1 MIDIPDFG
9 LGASTAPPPTLPPTP
24 MPRQITAA
32 SLSEL
37 NLDEELL
44 IQYQNAVSTF
54 ESIRY
59 DEETPA
65 NQKAQILNTI
75 SAILTNIVKL
85 QTEMYDAER
94 LKKLESALITILQ
107 GFPDIKEAF
116 LQAYEKALAQ

>member
-9 LGASTAPPPTLPPTP
+9 LGASTAPPPILPPTP

-44 IQYQNAVSTF
+44 IQYQNAVGTF